1 MKKSNIMK
9 RILIIA
15 VSIILISSVHTKAQL
30 LEIKPWHGSYPEM
43 GDTYP
48 LTFIAFKGW
57 LIPVPHVFVRT
68 WPTHYYIEADAMPVT
83 DATEISGAT
92 VTGLLRI
99 AAKMLERHQ
108 MEGRHNETVQIKD
121 NTDLQKQIGEK
132 LFNARADRLEDMFGL
147 AQRFIR
153 LYGKIDRIGNLPNSA
168 EVKNIFEE
176 EADCELMHFLM
187 VNLLETGHGEKL
199 EASSEIN
206 TTLNKLSGEVDYTYS
221 KIRYF
226 SNYNAEI
233 TSYSFLTR

>member
-1 MKKSNIMK
+1 MKKIK
-9 RILIIA
+9 LIIVMIALLA
-15 VSIILISSVHTKAQL
+15 VCFPESVKSQIAD
-30 LEIKPWHGSYPEM
+30 IKKWTGTYPDMEESYP
-43 GDTYP
+43 
-48 LTFIAFKGW
+48 LSFIAFKGW

-83 DATEISGAT
+83 DATEIGGST

-108 MEGRHNETVQIKD
+108 MEGRHDETVQIKN

-132 LFNARADRLEDMFGL
+132 LFNARADQLEDMFGL

-153 LYGKIDRIGNLPNSA
+153 LYGKIDRIGGLPNSA
-168 EVKNIFEE
+168 EIKNIFEE
-176 EADCELMHFLM
+176 EADRQLMRFLM
-187 VNLLETGHGEKL
+187 VNLLQTGHGEKL
-199 EASSEIN
+199 DALSEIN
-206 TTLNKLSGEVDYTYS
+206 STLNKLLGEVDYIWS

-233 TSYSFLTR
+233 TSYSFLTQ